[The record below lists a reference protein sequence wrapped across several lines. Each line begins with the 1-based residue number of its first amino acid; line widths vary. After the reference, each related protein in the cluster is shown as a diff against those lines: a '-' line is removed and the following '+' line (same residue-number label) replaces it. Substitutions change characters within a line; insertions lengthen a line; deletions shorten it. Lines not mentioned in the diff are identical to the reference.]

1 MRRILLTDLSST
13 PLPAPLSLRL
23 RDEPESGPPP
33 ATAPLLC
40 LHGAAMSS
48 VVYMDLLRRL
58 TPGLRVIAP
67 DLPGHG
73 QSRPAL
79 SQAADAAV
87 PLSIDGYR
95 DVVLA
100 LMDRLALPRAILVG
114 HSMGA
119 AIALRLAL
127 FRPERVAGLVLLN
140 GAARLRVSAEVLA
153 LLARELPADP
163 VPDAQDPEA
172 AAPAT
177 SEAMPEAL
185 AALMFSPRTVSALR
199 ERWSAVLVGAPRSVA
214 VADFRA
220 CDGFDVRA
228 QLPGLRVP
236 ALIVSGEEDLMVPAR
251 LSDEV
256 ERLIPGAQRLRVPA
270 TGHLSHLEAPE
281 LVSEAIAAFARQT

>member
-1 MRRILLTDLSST
+1 MRRVLLTDLASGT
-13 PLPAPLSLRL
+13 LPTPLSLRL
-23 RDEPESGPPP
+23 RDEPESGPSP

-58 TPGLRVIAP
+58 TPRLRVIAP

-79 SQAADAAV
+79 SQAADATL

-127 FRPERVAGLVLLN
+127 ARPERVAGLVLLN

-163 VPDAQDPEA
+163 APDAEDPEA

-199 ERWSAVLVGAPRSVA
+199 ERWSAVLVGAPRAVA
-214 VADFRA
+214 VADFRT

-228 QLPGLRVP
+228 QLPGLRAP
-236 ALIVSGEEDLMVPAR
+236 TLIVSGEEDLMVPSR

-281 LVSEAIAAFARQT
+281 LVSEAIAAFARQI